1 MDTRLMW
8 ELRELTLQL
17 SRAPYWA
24 IPRILI
30 DLLLWVGA
38 AVVAARVR
46 TPAIQVLAIAFIGA
60 VPLHDLLVHGH
71 DSTHRLVSRTRMLN
85 EFFLWLTH
93 AWVGISGT
101 AYRAFHLDHHRHTQ
115 TDRDPEVR
123 LIRRL
128 SGGHGWG
135 YLLLP
140 LTSHAAVNSYP
151 FVASK
156 SAGIRRRTVRDLAA
170 IGILHAGLAV
180 LVGLRT
186 YLLFC
191 LAPVFTSL
199 AAVVIV
205 RSICEHHGAGPGG
218 RWTDTRTMEVGW
230 LLRALWSNTN
240 YHLEHHLA
248 PRVPFQNLPALRRW
262 ILERADGERLLRDRG
277 YVRTAFT
284 LLGEP
289 EHVKA
294 RIS

>member
-1 MDTRLMW
+1 MR
-8 ELRELTLQL
+8 ELRERARQL
-17 SRAPYWA
+17 SLAPYWA
-24 IPRILI
+24 IPRIGL

-38 AVVAARVR
+38 AVLAERVH
-46 TPAIQVLAIAFIGA
+46 TAAIQVVAVAFIGA

-71 DSTHRLVSRTRMLN
+71 DSTHRLVSRVRKLN
-85 EFFLWLTH
+85 EFFLWLNH

-101 AYRAFHLDHHRHTQ
+101 AYRAFHLDHHRHAQ

-128 SGGHGWG
+128 SGGRGWG

-140 LTSHAAVNSYP
+140 LTSHIAVNGYP
-151 FVASK
+151 FVAGR
-156 SAGIRRRTVRDLAA
+156 SAGIRWRTARDLAA

-180 LVGLRT
+180 LFGLRP

-191 LAPVFTSL
+191 IAPVFTSL
-199 AAVVIV
+199 GAVVIV

-218 RWTDTRTMEVGW
+218 RWTDTRTMEAGW

-262 ILERADGERLLRDRG
+262 ILERTGGEGLVRDRG
-277 YVRTAFT
+277 YARTALA
-284 LLGEP
+284 LLREP